1 MDKLVQEMVEKIER
15 RAFQAGFNACE
26 YEINGYRFDL
36 NDPKIMNAYYAAWR
50 ASRNEEL
57 KDAE

>member
-1 MDKLVQEMVEKIER
+1 MELDQQVKEMVEKIER
-15 RAFQAGFNACE
+15 RAFEAGYFAANMDAGDILYSEDVTNA
-26 YEINGYRFDL
+26 
-36 NDPKIMNAYYAAWR
+36 YAAWR